1 MQRSFLSMTDPLKNL
16 VYSKEDVIYFPTGI
30 LGFEDSRE
38 YVLSRIPEYLPFEW
52 LMSVDQPPLRFAVIN
67 PLLFDSDYAPKMV
80 KEQLLELR
88 IEKPEDILL
97 YVIVTIHENPAE
109 STANLVGPVVINK
122 AKRLGRQII
131 IDDGR
136 YTTQE
141 KLLRK

>member
-67 PLLFDSDYAPKMV
+67 PLLFDPDYAPKMV